1 MIYLTTGANGAGKT
15 LLTLKDVREQQLK
28 ENRPVYY
35 DGFQMDEAKAA
46 EFGWKPFDPPKWQDL
61 PDGSIL
67 LWDECQ
73 RHMPAGATVKNEPQ
87 WLRDIAQ
94 FRRARGFDMWLV
106 CPHPSLI
113 STTVRRLIESPS
125 WHRHIKRTLGAD
137 LVSEIKFN
145 SPDLRCESAGAPER
159 GEVKMRPYPKEVYTW
174 YRSASLHT
182 SKRRIPKQV
191 YIVAAAV
198 VAVPALFW
206 FAMGALPGSDKKLS
220 KAQASATS
228 FGPAPTTRAAAAPMT
243 AIEYVASHVPRLPG
257 LPHTAPRY
265 DAVTQPTEAPYPAAC
280 ILMADKCN
288 CYTQQAT
295 KLQTPEATCRQ
306 IVAGGFFM
314 DWKQQTPPPDPPI
327 AKQDVGGPAKAGDGG
342 NPHAEPVALAQAS
355 PVGEGPVPAPAG
367 GARGPRSGP

>member
-106 CPHPSLI
+106 TPHPSLI

-137 LVSEIKFN
+137 VVSEIKFN
-145 SPDLRCESAGAPER
+145 SPDLRCESPGAGER
-159 GEVKMRPYPKEVYTW
+159 GEVKMRPYPKEVYSW
-174 YRSASLHT
+174 YRSASIHT
-182 SKRRIPKQV
+182 AKRRIPKQV

-198 VAVPALFW
+198 LAVPALFW
-206 FAMGALPGSDKKLS
+206 FALGSLPGADKVKAAKEALPTAQTTATPAASSS
-220 KAQASATS
+220 KA
-228 FGPAPTTRAAAAPMT
+228 PAPVMT
-243 AIEYVASHVPRLPG
+243 PLQYVASYTPRLPG

-265 DAVTQPTEAPYPAAC
+265 DAVTAPTEAPYPAAC
-280 ILMADKCN
+280 VLMADKCT

-295 KLQTPEATCRQ
+295 KLQTPDQTCRQ

-314 DWKQQTPPPDPPI
+314 DWKQQTPPERLTTESQRGPEGPNRTAP
-327 AKQDVGGPAKAGDGG
+327 VGVGVGTTIGSDGAT
-342 NPHAEPVALAQAS
+342 PHAEPLPSPAS
-355 PVGEGPVPAPAG
+355 
-367 GARGPRSGP
+367 